1 MTAALAL
8 VRGDRQARR
17 FFAAHTQSSLG
28 SGAAYVA
35 LLLLAYNRFHSPW
48 AITLVL
54 LADFLPAIALG
65 PLLGAAV
72 DRFGRRR
79 CAVIADAARAL
90 AFAGIFFAP
99 SFAFTVA
106 LALVA
111 GIGTALFK
119 PAVLAGLP
127 NLVDDERL
135 PAATSL
141 YGAIADLGHTLGP
154 ALAGAALLVTGPR
167 ELLLAN
173 AITFALSAVLVAGVD
188 LGAPAASDGRRPS
201 LIAEAREGVSVT
213 LRMPGIR
220 TLLIGSSLA
229 VLAAGMTNV
238 GELQLATVSLHAG
251 DAGFSIFVALS
262 GIGIV
267 AGSLA
272 AGGGGEAASLRR
284 RYLLGLVA
292 MAAGMLVAGL
302 APVFAAAAVAFVALG
317 GGNGLASVTEQ
328 LLVQRTVPD
337 ELLGRAFGVKSALI
351 SSAFAASLLL
361 GGLVTSLVGPRVLF
375 AIAGAGLLCAAAWS
389 AARLSGE
396 AGVQR
401 RHDRRAEL
409 RSGVAPDLG

>member
-1 MTAALAL
+1 MMAALAL
-8 VRGDRQARR
+8 LRGERQARR

-35 LLLLAYNRFHSPW
+35 LLLLAYHRFHSPW

-79 CAVIADAARAL
+79 CAVIADASRAV
-90 AFAGIFFAP
+90 AFAGIWLSP
-99 SFAFTVA
+99 SFPLTVA

-127 NLVDDERL
+127 SLVDDERL

-173 AITFALSAVLVAGVD
+173 AITFAVSALLVAGVD
-188 LGAPAASDGRRPS
+188 LGAPASSAGRRAS
-201 LIAEAREGVSVT
+201 LFAEARDGVTVT
-213 LRMPGIR
+213 LRIPSVR

-238 GELQLATVSLHAG
+238 GELQLAKDSLHAG

-272 AGGGGEAASLRR
+272 AAGGGEAAALRR
-284 RYLLGLVA
+284 RYLVGLVA
-292 MAAGMLVAGL
+292 MAGGMLVAGL
-302 APVFAAAAVAFVALG
+302 APLFAVAAVAFVALG
-317 GGNGLASVTEQ
+317 GGNGLACVNEQ
-328 LLVQRTVPD
+328 LLVQRTVPE

-351 SSAFAASLLL
+351 SSAFAVSLLL
-361 GGLVTSLVGPRVLF
+361 GGLVTSLVGPRALF
-375 AIAGAGLLCAAAWS
+375 VVAGAGLLCAAAWS

-401 RHDRRAEL
+401 RDDRRAEL
-409 RSGVAPDLG
+409 GSGVLPDLG